1 MTRTFFITRAVSRE
15 QGLHVDL
22 SIVGTRS
29 GTEQEVRD
37 AVLFDKGYPS
47 GTYLLLEKNAPV
59 VEKP

>member
-1 MTRTFFITRAVSRE
+1 MTRTFFITRAVARE
-15 QGLHVDL
+15 QGLHVEL
-22 SIVGTRS
+22 TIVGTHS

-37 AVLFDKGYPS
+37 RVMFDAGYPS